1 MGRKLKENAEDLP
14 MTVVFL
20 VWVIVSV
27 MLGVT
32 FIWYPRNLILAV
44 GAWIVWSVWLGW
56 SIYGRFSEW
65 KTKMEKTV
73 DDMSKKLDA
82 ILERLD

>member
-1 MGRKLKENAEDLP
+1 

-20 VWVIVSV
+20 VWLMASV
-27 MLGVT
+27 MLGVM
-32 FIWYPRNLILAV
+32 FIWYPGNLILAV
-44 GAWIVWSVWLGW
+44 GAWIGWSVILGW
-56 SIYGRFSEW
+56 SIYNRFSEW